1 MKMLKQF
8 SLTALTLLM
17 VLFFD
22 ESACCQSIQNE
33 NSGDEY
39 VFITVTGKIFSKK
52 LNVEVDFG
60 DSPEQVKKSEEYRLA
75 LDGKKSWVA
84 VLNYMLTKGYEM
96 VELCE
101 LVSTYS
107 GTGGTTGLGYFMR
120 RIH

>member
-1 MKMLKQF
+1 MKLSKQLKLF
-8 SLTALTLLM
+8 ALTMLT
-17 VLFFD
+17 VFFFN
-22 ESACCQSIQNE
+22 ESTFCQSVTDE
-33 NSGDEY
+33 NAGDEY
-39 VFITVTGKIFSKK
+39 VFIMVTGKIFSKK

-60 DSPEQVKKSEEYRLA
+60 DSPEQVKKSEEYSQA

-120 RIH
+120 RIK